1 MNMSKF
7 ALGIVPVIAAIVIGS
22 CSEPPT
28 EDWSKPAGREWP
40 MIGGDWGSTRYST
53 LNEVN
58 TGNVG
63 ALGGAWF
70 HDFDRAAPR
79 GTPVVFD
86 GRMFVAS
93 AREVY
98 ALDPATGETLW
109 VHEPHV
115 GTHGLYKGVAVGEG
129 LVFVGLA
136 DSTVTAL
143 RQDTGELVWS
153 SLVGDEDADVRDR
166 IYPKDGQMI
175 SAAPTYID
183 GLVIAGLA
191 IGDYGLQGRLIAMD
205 AKTGEHV
212 WRFNAV
218 PDEGEAGYETW
229 PQDHDNWKPGG
240 AGVWMSAAADPE
252 LGLLYIGIGNPI
264 PQWGG
269 EAREGDNLY
278 SNSLVALDIKT
289 GEYRWHYQVTRH
301 DIWEADLGTPL
312 ILYDAVVDGKNRK
325 AVAAMTTYGYL
336 FLFDRITGEPI
347 WPIEERPVPQNARL
361 HTAATQP
368 FPAGADRIGPEC
380 VPEGSVPEGFL
391 RLCHYDPVDYDMPNA
406 MYPMMTMRAAPM
418 AYSPR
423 AKRFYGTGAVWPSW
437 VVRGEDPWYFVMVPS
452 APGMKFSG
460 ILASVDPQTNKLVW
474 EKNVPFRTQHNGSGF
489 TATAGGLLINGNT
502 DGIFEAYEAATGE
515 VLWQFQTGASVNQP
529 PAIYEVDGS
538 QYIAVVSAKGVWAFK
553 LNGALAQQPAPP
565 VPPEG
570 IFGMRGRVV
579 STNEI
584 SLSAV
589 VKDSGWIER
598 VRERFDEYVFAP
610 ARAGV
615 DKGARVTWTNN
626 GQEPHTIRALD
637 GSWTTG
643 TIAPGKSAS
652 LTFDEPGR
660 HTYICD
666 DHRWSYGELIVGE

>member
-1 MNMSKF
+1 MVSV
-7 ALGIVPVIAAIVIGS
+7 ALFVAA
-22 CSEPPT
+22 CSPQTP
-28 EDWSKPAGREWP
+28 EDWREPAGRDWP
-40 MIGGDWGSTRYST
+40 MIAGDWGNTRYSA
-53 LNEVN
+53 LDDVN
-58 TGNVG
+58 LDTVST
-63 ALGGAWF
+63 LGGAWF
-70 HDFDRAAPR
+70 RDFGREAPR
-79 GTPVVFD
+79 GTPVVFG
-86 GRMFVAS
+86 GRMFVA
-93 AREVY
+93 AAQKIY

-109 VHEPHV
+109 VHEPQI

-136 DSTVTAL
+136 DSNVTAL
-143 RQDTGELVWS
+143 RQDTGESVWT

-191 IGDYGLQGRLIAMD
+191 IGDYGIQGRLVALD

-218 PDEGEAGYETW
+218 PDEGEAGFETW
-229 PQDHDNWKPGG
+229 PQDHDDWKPGG

-289 GEYRWHYQVTRH
+289 GERRWHYQVTRH

-312 ILYDAVVDGKNRK
+312 ILYDAMVDGKERK

-336 FLFDRITGEPI
+336 FLFDRITGEAI
-347 WPIEERPVPQNARL
+347 WPIEERPVPQNERL

-380 VPEGSVPEGFL
+380 VPEGSVPEGFS
-391 RLCHYDPVDYDMPNA
+391 RLCHYDPIDYDMPNA

-418 AYSPR
+418 AYSP
-423 AKRFYGTGAVWPSW
+423 KTKHFYGTGAVWPSW
-437 VVRGEDPWYFVMVPS
+437 VVRGEDPWFFVMVPS

-460 ILASVDPQTNKLVW
+460 ILASVDPHTNSIAW

-489 TATAGGLLINGNT
+489 TATAGGLLFNGNT
-502 DGIFEAYEAATGE
+502 DGVFEAYEAESGE

-529 PAIYEVDGS
+529 PAIYEVNGA
-538 QYIAVVSAKGVWAFK
+538 QHIAVVSAKGVWAFK
-553 LNGALAQQPAPP
+553 LNGAVEQQSAPP

-570 IFGMRGRVV
+570 IFSMRGRIVP
-579 STNEI
+579 TNEI
-584 SLSAV
+584 SVAATV
-589 VKDSGWIER
+589 QDSGWIER
-598 VRERFDEYVFAP
+598 VRERFDEYVFEP
-610 ARAGV
+610 RRARV
-615 DKGARVTWTNN
+615 DTGAKVTWTNT
-626 GQEPHTIRALD
+626 GKETHTIRALD

-643 TIAPGKSAS
+643 KLAPGKSAV
-652 LTFDEPGR
+652 LTFEEPGR
-660 HTYICD
+660 HTYICEE
-666 DHRWSYGELIVGE
+666 HKWSYGELIIDE